1 MDAMYRFLLR
11 PRWLAFHLVVIIGI
25 VAMINFAFW
34 QLDRLD
40 QRRLFNAE
48 VTARSELAVAPVE
61 QLVPASD
68 DTSGGQ
74 VGAVPVDELEW
85 RAASARGVYRP
96 DEQFLV
102 VNRSQNGRAGY
113 NVVTPM
119 TLPDGRI
126 LVVNRGFVP
135 LGFDPPEPP
144 SGEVVVGG
152 VLRPSE
158 QRRTGQLSD
167 PADGVL
173 LEVQR
178 IDLDRLAAQL
188 DGPALPVYLDLRE
201 SVPPE
206 EPAYPDPVIR
216 PDLSEGPH
224 LSYAV
229 QWFIFAASVVVG
241 WVLAVRWSVT
251 RRRAAATASE
261 DHPPSDDDEPA
272 TALVGTPES

>member
-1 MDAMYRFLLR
+1 MYRFLFR
-11 PRWLAFHLVVIIGI
+11 PSWIAFHLLVIVGI
-25 VAMINFAFW
+25 VAMVNFGLW

-40 QRRLFNAE
+40 QRRTFNAE
-48 VTARSELAVAPVE
+48 VIDRSALPVAPVA
-61 QLVPASD
+61 QLLPAGGA
-68 DTSGGQ
+68 TSAD
-74 VGAVPVDELEW
+74 AVRELEW

-119 TLPDGRI
+119 TLPDGRL

-135 LGFDPPEPP
+135 LGFDPPDPP
-144 SGEVVVGG
+144 AGEVTVGG

-178 IDLDRLAAQL
+178 IDLERLATQL
-188 DGPALPVYLDLRE
+188 GDDALPMYLDLLE
-201 SVPPE
+201 SDPAELPGLPE
-206 EPAYPDPVIR
+206 PVIW

-229 QWFIFAASVVVG
+229 QWFIFAASVAVG

-251 RRRAAATASE
+251 KRRADAAAPE
-261 DHPPSDDDEPA
+261 DRPPSAEPEHA
-272 TALVGTPES
+272 TVHG